1 MIDILLI
8 LIVATASFVLT
19 TRHIRSLITTY
30 AIQSLLLTAIAV
42 TRYEQE
48 KSGELLM
55 LAAMTLL
62 LKVFVIP
69 MFLRRV
75 HESMPVKRDIGFH
88 YLQPVFAMIAGIL
101 IFLALYSLLSRFAPL
116 MQVEKDSLFVA
127 VLGISLMFMGLI
139 VIFTR
144 LQALTDI
151 VGYLT
156 MENGVLLFSLFF
168 QELPFILEI
177 LVLLDLVVLIVVSA
191 FLAFG
196 IDATLEKFHEKLHQ
210 FSNLFG
216 EE

>member
-1 MIDILLI
+1 MINILLI

-19 TRHIRSLITTY
+19 TRNIRSLITTY
-30 AIQSLLLTAIAV
+30 AIQSLLLAAIAV
-42 TRYEQE
+42 ARYQHE
-48 KSGELLM
+48 KSVELLL
-55 LAAMTLL
+55 LALMTLL

-69 MFLRRV
+69 MFLKRV

-88 YLQPVFAMIAGIL
+88 YLQPVFAMIAGML
-101 IFLALYSLLSRFAPL
+101 IFVALYSLLSKTAVLLGL
-116 MQVEKDSLFVA
+116 MNQSLFGA

-156 MENGVLLFSLFF
+156 MENGVLLSSLFF
-168 QELPFILEI
+168 QELPFVLEI
-177 LVLLDLVVLIVVSA
+177 LVLLDLVMLIVVAA

-210 FSNLFG
+210 FGNLFG